1 MILPSRPARRAPRI
15 PRTAPIFLGLGLL
28 VACSGGGGGGD
39 GHDVGSGGSVATGG
53 AWAAGG
59 TSSSGG
65 ASSAGGA
72 TTGGSAAGG
81 TGSGGG
87 STGGAT
93 SGGEP
98 GTGGTSSG
106 GGGATGGAAGSGG
119 ATGGSGAGGA
129 SGSVGGVVGEPIGF
143 ATLNGGTTG
152 GRAGETVTVDSYAE
166 LKSFAEASQ
175 PYVILVQ
182 GRITNGS
189 GGGQIRVRSN
199 KSIVGVGEGA
209 FLDGVGIDVSSQNNV
224 ILQNLRATLVGTS
237 APASVNGG
245 DVISIS
251 GTSKNIWIDHC
262 EVYSEDPSV
271 QTDKDKYDGLIDIK
285 GQTGFITISWT
296 YLHDHHKG
304 GLVGAAD
311 DDLHGDRKVTMH
323 HNHYEN
329 VLLRV
334 PMYRGAVGHFF
345 NNYIV
350 GAKDATEI
358 RAGTCVRVER
368 NYYEALHYSIY
379 TPSDSPGKAERISN
393 VEVSRASRAYPASC
407 TADIPYSYSSALTSD
422 TNDVKTLV
430 PASAGVGK
438 L

>member
-1 MILPSRPARRAPRI
+1 
-15 PRTAPIFLGLGLL
+15 
-28 VACSGGGGGGD
+28 
-39 GHDVGSGGSVATGG
+39 
-53 AWAAGG
+53 
-59 TSSSGG
+59 
-65 ASSAGGA
+65 
-72 TTGGSAAGG
+72 
-81 TGSGGG
+81 
-87 STGGAT
+87 
-93 SGGEP
+93 
-98 GTGGTSSG
+98 
-106 GGGATGGAAGSGG
+106 
-119 ATGGSGAGGA
+119 
-129 SGSVGGVVGEPIGF
+129 VGEPIGF

-152 GRAGETVTVDSYAE
+152 GQAGETVTVESYAE
-166 LKSFAEASQ
+166 LKSYAEASQ

-189 GGGQIRVRSN
+189 GGGQIRVKSN
-199 KSIVGVGEGA
+199 KSIVGIGKDA

-237 APASVNGG
+237 TPANVNGG

-271 QTDKDKYDGLIDIK
+271 QTNKDKYDGLIDIK

-311 DDLHGDRKVTMH
+311 DDLYDDRKVTMH
-323 HNHYEN
+323 HNYYKN

-358 RAGTCVRVER
+358 RANTCVRVER

-379 TPSDSPGKAERISN
+379 TPSDSPGKTERISN
-393 VEVSRASRAYPASC
+393 VEVSRTSRAYPASC
-407 TADIPYSYSSALTSD
+407 TADIPYAYASALTSD
-422 TNDVKTLV
+422 TDDVKTVV
-430 PASAGVGK
+430 PASAGVGE

>member
-1 MILPSRPARRAPRI
+1 MTLSSRFARRALRI
-15 PRTAPIFLGLGLL
+15 SRTIPVALGIL
-28 VACSGGGGGGD
+28 VACSDGEGVDD
-39 GHDVGSGGSVATGG
+39 GHQVGSGGGAATGG
-53 AWAAGG
+53 ERAAGG
-59 TSSSGG
+59 ATSSGG
-65 ASSAGGA
+65 VSSSQGA

-81 TGSGGG
+81 AGSGGD
-87 STGGAT
+87 STGGTA
-93 SGGEP
+93 SSGEP
-98 GTGGTSSG
+98 STGGTSSG
-106 GGGATGGAAGSGG
+106 GGGATGGADGSGG
-119 ATGGSGAGGA
+119 ATAGAGTGGSPGNA
-129 SGSVGGVVGEPIGF
+129 GGVVGEPIGF
-143 ATLNGGTTG
+143 AALNGGTTG
-152 GRAGETVTVDSYAE
+152 GQAGETVTVDSYAE
-166 LKSFAEASQ
+166 LKSYAEASQ

-189 GGGQIRVRSN
+189 GGGQIRVKSN
-199 KSIVGVGEGA
+199 KSIVGIGKDA

-224 ILQNLRATLVGTS
+224 ILQNLRATLVGTTT
-237 APASVNGG
+237 PANVNGG

-262 EVYSEDPSV
+262 EVYSEDPSA

-311 DDLHGDRKVTMH
+311 DDLHDDRKVTMH
-323 HNHYEN
+323 HNHYKN

-358 RAGTCVRVER
+358 RANTCVRVER

-379 TPSDSPGKAERISN
+379 TPSDSPGKTERISN
-393 VEVSRASRAYPASC
+393 VEVSRTSRAYPANC
-407 TADIPYSYSSALTSD
+407 TADIPYAYSSVLTSD
-422 TNDVKTLV
+422 TNDVKTVV